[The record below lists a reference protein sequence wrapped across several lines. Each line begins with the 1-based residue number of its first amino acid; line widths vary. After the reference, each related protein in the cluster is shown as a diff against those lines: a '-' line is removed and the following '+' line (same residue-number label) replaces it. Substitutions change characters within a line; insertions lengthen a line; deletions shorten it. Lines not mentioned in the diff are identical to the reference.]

1 MRAPILS
8 SEAHD
13 LARNRPFSLKT
24 VHSGSKSGAFGLDT
38 SGVTGLS
45 ANFDLPRKHMKGP
58 TRDRSRYMATAY
70 GLWMIMCGR
79 LRAPI
84 VLLEKKSNIHEKSL
98 KKAPKPP
105 FSGQFA
111 KLTRVEAWQL
121 ERATKPSVPAASY
134 GQIMGIPPRP
144 GNGYGFYSAETAKT
158 AKNQQIRVLT
168 VRTQPRHGTRQKNE
182 I

>member
-1 MRAPILS
+1 M
-8 SEAHD
+8 
-13 LARNRPFSLKT
+13 
-24 VHSGSKSGAFGLDT
+24 
-38 SGVTGLS
+38 TGLS

-105 FSGQFA
+105 FSDKFA
-111 KLTRVEAWQL
+111 KLTGVDPWQL

-134 GQIMGIPPRP
+134 GQIMGIPPVLAVETT
-144 GNGYGFYSAETAKT
+144 GYGLYRAKT
-158 AKNQQIRVLT
+158 AKNQQNRVLT

>member
-8 SEAHD
+8 SDAHD
-13 LARNRPFSLKT
+13 LAQNRPFWLKT
-24 VHSGSKSGAFGLDT
+24 VPFGSKSGAFGLDT

-105 FSGQFA
+105 FSDMFA
-111 KLTRVEAWQL
+111 KLTGVEVWQL

-134 GQIMGIPPRP
+134 GQIMGIPPCP
-144 GNGYGFYSAETAKT
+144 GSGCGFYSAGTAKNSQ
-158 AKNQQIRVLT
+158 NQQIRVLT
-168 VRTQPRHGTRQKNE
+168 VRGQPRHGTRQKNE